1 MRAIAWKYLPC
12 ACVARVVIVDDVAES
27 DAAPVSATTA
37 KMADTSETQLLS
49 GEKGAKIEPEKRQR
63 RNWSYLQM
71 SGKFGLT
78 TKLPETLGV
87 YDLSA
92 VRERQKEY
100 AAGNVK
106 GPLNDINNVR
116 ANEYITSCSN
126 NLFFLVMFGCGIIL
140 VTLREQA

>member
-1 MRAIAWKYLPC
+1 M
-12 ACVARVVIVDDVAES
+12 DDVAES

-37 KMADTSETQLLS
+37 KMADTSENQLLS
-49 GEKGAKIEPEKRQR
+49 GEKGAKIEPEKSQR

-78 TKLPETLGV
+78 TKLPETLGF

-92 VRERQKEY
+92 VRERQKDY

-106 GPLNDINNVR
+106 GPLNNINNVR

-126 NLFFLVMFGCGIIL
+126 N
-140 VTLREQA
+140 